1 MQPSNFLLKKDNPL
15 TAAAQRARA
24 AAPASVF
31 DSLTGAYMAQ
41 SAGPAAQA
49 PAAEAEAPY
58 EGGWLK
64 GIDFGCSNEA
74 PPGALLCKMTVRGL
88 TKAGARAPVW
98 F

>member
-15 TAAAQRARA
+15 TAAAQRASA

-41 SAGPAAQA
+41 SAVPAAQA
-49 PAAEAEAPY
+49 LPAEAEAPY

-88 TKAGARAPVW
+88 PKAGARSLVC